1 MYSTVIIIPRLSL
14 ILSWFYELYR
24 KILLLQ
30 GFYIIL
36 HKLQLENISLQ

>member
-1 MYSTVIIIPRLSL
+1 MYSTVITILRRSL

-24 KILLLQ
+24 KILLLR

-36 HKLQLENISLQ
+36 HKLQLENISRQ